1 MENCSTKRWKF
12 LLYFH
17 HYFYT
22 HGKCPSFRK
31 DFSQEN
37 YDHLSKTVLVN
48 SIGFI
53 TIVLKMQR
61 FVSFVS
67 KPCLLVPFH
76 LTMLNKQLLK
86 QDLETGKRRQTRKK
100 TFFSMKHPHRTV
112 NLQNDTLNQRPLTIQ
127 QAKLYHHEQNQ
138 TNKQQKKC
146 IDENIC
152 KRALSW

>member
-1 MENCSTKRWKF
+1 MKNCSTKRWKF

-100 TFFSMKHPHRTV
+100 TSFSIKTSASHSEPIERYVKSKTSNNTV
-112 NLQNDTLNQRPLTIQ
+112 GKTLP
-127 QAKLYHHEQNQ
+127 
-138 TNKQQKKC
+138 
-146 IDENIC
+146 
-152 KRALSW
+152 S